1 MSNLAKVD
9 KIVEQ
14 ATTLEAD
21 DKMILFY
28 KIKDM
33 VVELLE
39 KLGENITMKS
49 AFGLW
54 KNRDID
60 EKDLRKKAWKQET
73 LLIRHLYFN
82 YFFKREQ
89 KHL

>member
-1 MSNLAKVD
+1 M
-9 KIVEQ
+9 
-14 ATTLEAD
+14 EAD

-39 KLGENITMKS
+39 ERGENITMKS

-60 EKDLRKKAWKQET
+60 EKDLRKKAWKQEHIT
-73 LLIRHLYFN
+73 Y
-82 YFFKREQ
+82 
-89 KHL
+89 